1 MHYHLT
7 VWIFDWWRLSIK
19 TKTYWN
25 KNSWVFSISSDY
37 YLSCKK
43 DDKVNKTS
51 KYHKDLYYDTAKNFD
66 KRFCLILIKLHQLTL
81 NLIYETNFMMILKGL
96 KGVKSEKEDTKQEK
110 IKVLKDASLLYHEV
124 ISIYKKNMIKFL
136 KARIKRGG

>member
-1 MHYHLT
+1 
-7 VWIFDWWRLSIK
+7 
-19 TKTYWN
+19 
-25 KNSWVFSISSDY
+25 
-37 YLSCKK
+37 
-43 DDKVNKTS
+43 
-51 KYHKDLYYDTAKNFD
+51 
-66 KRFCLILIKLHQLTL
+66 
-81 NLIYETNFMMILKGL
+81 MMILKGL

>member
-1 MHYHLT
+1 M
-7 VWIFDWWRLSIK
+7 
-19 TKTYWN
+19 
-25 KNSWVFSISSDY
+25 
-37 YLSCKK
+37 
-43 DDKVNKTS
+43 
-51 KYHKDLYYDTAKNFD
+51 YYDTAKNFD

-124 ISIYKKNMIKFL
+124 ISIYKKNMIRFL